1 MRLGKIETMEEVG
14 GKTNEKKLVWF
25 AMSAPYCKELEAQ
38 QLLEREYIESFVP
51 LCYKIVKR
59 RDGQKKRVL
68 KPAIPNYIFVR
79 TTRSILQ
86 EVKNRI
92 LILQYLTRRENGKN
106 IPIIVPDYQM
116 EQFIR
121 VINTYNE
128 NLVFLKPE
136 EVNLKKGTPVRIVG
150 GAFDG
155 KVWDVCFRL
164 CLSFSSK
171 NVCFFMYLWNDCFIP
186 LQAILLAWRFPRS
199 YR

>member
-38 QLLEREYIESFVP
+38 QLLEREDIESFVP

-155 KVWDVCFRL
+155 IEGIFIKVKGHRNRRV
-164 CLSFSSK
+164 
-171 NVCFFMYLWNDCFIP
+171 VVQIEGITAV
-186 LQAILLAWRFPRS
+186 AIAEVTQDLIEVL
-199 YR
+199 

>member
-38 QLLEREYIESFVP
+38 QLLEREDIESFVP

-92 LILQYLTRRENGKN
+92 LFLQYLTRRENGKN

-136 EVNLKKGTPVRIVG
+136 EVNLKKGTPVRIIG
-150 GAFDG
+150 GPFDG
-155 KVWDVCFRL
+155 IEGIFIKVKGHRNRRV
-164 CLSFSSK
+164 
-171 NVCFFMYLWNDCFIP
+171 VVQIEGITAV
-186 LQAILLAWRFPRS
+186 AIAEVTQDLIEVL
-199 YR
+199 

>member
-1 MRLGKIETMEEVG
+1 MEEVG

-38 QLLEREYIESFVP
+38 QLLEREDIESFVP

-92 LILQYLTRRENGKN
+92 LILQYLTHRENGKN

-155 KVWDVCFRL
+155 IEGIFIKVKGHRNRRV
-164 CLSFSSK
+164 
-171 NVCFFMYLWNDCFIP
+171 VVQIEGITAV
-186 LQAILLAWRFPRS
+186 AIAEVTQDLIEVL
-199 YR
+199 

>member
-38 QLLEREYIESFVP
+38 QLLEREDIESFVP
-51 LCYKIVKR
+51 LCYKIVKH

-155 KVWDVCFRL
+155 IEGIFIKVKGHRNRRV
-164 CLSFSSK
+164 
-171 NVCFFMYLWNDCFIP
+171 VVQIEGITAV
-186 LQAILLAWRFPRS
+186 AIAEVTQDLIEVL
-199 YR
+199 

>member
-38 QLLEREYIESFVP
+38 QLLEREDIESFVP

-136 EVNLKKGTPVRIVG
+136 EVNLQKGTPVRIVG

-155 KVWDVCFRL
+155 IEGIFIKVKGHRNRRV
-164 CLSFSSK
+164 
-171 NVCFFMYLWNDCFIP
+171 VVQIEGITAV
-186 LQAILLAWRFPRS
+186 AIAEVTQDLIEVL
-199 YR
+199 

>member
-1 MRLGKIETMEEVG
+1 MEEVG

-38 QLLEREYIESFVP
+38 QLLEREDIESFVP

-150 GAFDG
+150 GDFDG
-155 KVWDVCFRL
+155 IEGIFIKVKGHRNRRV
-164 CLSFSSK
+164 
-171 NVCFFMYLWNDCFIP
+171 VVQIEGITAV
-186 LQAILLAWRFPRS
+186 AIAEVTQDLIEVL
-199 YR
+199 

>member
-1 MRLGKIETMEEVG
+1 MEEVG
-14 GKTNEKKLVWF
+14 KNRTNEKKRVWF
-25 AMSAPYCKELEAQ
+25 AMSAPYSKELEAQ
-38 QLLEREYIESFVP
+38 QLLEKEDIESFVP

-59 RDGQKKRVL
+59 RDGKKVRVL

-79 TTRSILQ
+79 TTRAVIQ
-86 EVKNRI
+86 EAKNRI

-106 IPIIVPDYQM
+106 IPIIVPDDQM

-155 KVWDVCFRL
+155 IEGIFIKVKGIRNRRV
-164 CLSFSSK
+164 
-171 NVCFFMYLWNDCFIP
+171 VVQIAGITAV
-186 LQAILLAWRFPRS
+186 AIAEVTQDLIEVL
-199 YR
+199 